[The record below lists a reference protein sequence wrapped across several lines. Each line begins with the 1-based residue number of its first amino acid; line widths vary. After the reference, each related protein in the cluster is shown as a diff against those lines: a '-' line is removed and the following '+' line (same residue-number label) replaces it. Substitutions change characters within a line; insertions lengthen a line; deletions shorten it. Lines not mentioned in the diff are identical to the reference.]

1 MKPKFLL
8 RLAAVVMLLHTIGHT
23 FGALTWKHAPN
34 NDIAGV
40 IQAME
45 GNRFEFMGRH
55 VTIAEFYQ
63 GYGIAMIF
71 VLVLITVALWLSGEY
86 VKDSMTQKLLPWM
99 IGFLVCFSV
108 TEAIYFF
115 PLAAVMSL
123 IAAILSLIAY
133 VKGAKA
139 SQQQHSAS

>member
-8 RLAAVVMLLHTIGHT
+8 RLSAVVMFLHAIGHT

-45 GNRFEFMGRH
+45 SNRFDFMGRH
-55 VTIAEFYQ
+55 VTVAEFYQ
-63 GYGIAMIF
+63 GYGIATIF
-71 VLVLITVALWLSGEY
+71 VLVLITVTLWLCGEY
-86 VKDSMTQKLLPWM
+86 VKETLAQKLLPWM
-99 IGFLVCFSV
+99 IGFLICFSV

-115 PLAAVMSL
+115 PLAAILSL
-123 IAAILSLIAY
+123 VAAILSLIAY
-133 VKGAKA
+133 VRSGRSFEA
-139 SQQQHSAS
+139 QHL